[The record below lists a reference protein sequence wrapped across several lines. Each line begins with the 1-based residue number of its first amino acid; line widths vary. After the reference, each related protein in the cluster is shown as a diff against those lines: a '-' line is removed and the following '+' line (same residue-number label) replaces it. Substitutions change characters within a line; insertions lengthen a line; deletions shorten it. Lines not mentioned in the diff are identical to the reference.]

1 MSHLSHVWF
10 VILGWDLLRSVC
22 IPNLKSLSTTIRKT
36 GKVTRKIENV
46 VVWGSYGSLKVVENN
61 TIRHVNLP
69 SKGNGDWDNVVTQK
83 KAPVL

>member
-1 MSHLSHVWF
+1 
-10 VILGWDLLRSVC
+10 
-22 IPNLKSLSTTIRKT
+22 
-36 GKVTRKIENV
+36 VTRKIENV